1 MMKRKKIIKMEL
13 PFGIIVRLSECVWTP
28 TLRVTFIQELK
39 HSSMHVVLS
48 WFLVVMIHRDWL
60 DLSNTD

>member
-1 MMKRKKIIKMEL
+1 MEL
-13 PFGIIVRLSECVWTP
+13 PFGIIVRLSERVWTP

-48 WFLVVMIHRDWL
+48 WFLVVVIHRSPQQDIL
-60 DLSNTD
+60 RLIKPLA